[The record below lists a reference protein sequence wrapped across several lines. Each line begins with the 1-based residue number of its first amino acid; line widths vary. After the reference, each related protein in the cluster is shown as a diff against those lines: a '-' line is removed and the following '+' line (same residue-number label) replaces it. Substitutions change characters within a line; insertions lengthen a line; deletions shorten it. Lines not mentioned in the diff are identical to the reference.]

1 MKKRIY
7 CFVAV
12 LCALLL
18 LLSSCA
24 STYTAVL
31 YGGGGGNTGIPGLPG
46 VGGSQGGGSQGGGG
60 GSQDQEPLPSDHLFH
75 EPPLD
80 TVYEGF
86 SDNEKLFIV
95 NFSAGLSQAMGKGKY
110 LFQKQ
115 SLTGDEYS
123 AVKKEVAGKKPY
135 LTVGGE
141 EGYALYALAG
151 HENLKRV
158 AINCTYHYGR
168 RLEVFEYTADASGL
182 EKLYQ
187 EVPSAERYSPQWV
200 EWLVNDRVLLH
211 KKAGISITSCQDSVG
226 HTSPFWISPEQQTE
240 KDTSKVLP
248 QFYGLSVS
256 WLESTYSF
264 KTSMQKVVSYK
275 VAVLDTGDKQSGYRI
290 WTPSKHL
297 EGMET
302 FSYFLQMDQN
312 SSYFS
317 LKNGGNRSYQIVV
330 MALDENEDLL
340 TYGTTLLTYTSYAEE
355 LKRQALAAGVL
366 KPTAEPSRH
375 RPDWITWL
383 LQGGDGKAPLAKGD
397 IVNTHYWHP
406 NSGSPSAFTIT
417 HYDAFTDRA
426 QPGFF
431 QAFAMLVPLSEE
443 SYRGLA
449 EQSDTSFLLAYR
461 KSGSGDPFTVEQSR
475 CEGVEFEAVLMTLRN
490 SEGVLNLENAET
502 SYEFVLVAYDR
513 TNEKTLFYKHFYAR
527 WTDSSQRYFDY
538 AVKYGYFK

>member
-7 CFVAV
+7 CFMAV
-12 LCALLL
+12 LCALLF
-18 LLSSCA
+18 LSSCA

-31 YGGGGGNTGIPGLPG
+31 QGGGGGAGYPGIPGIPG
-46 VGGSQGGGSQGGGG
+46 IGGSQGGGG
-60 GSQDQEPLPSDHLFH
+60 GGSQEKEPLPSDHLFH

-80 TVYEGF
+80 TVYQGF
-86 SDNEKLFIV
+86 SDNDELFIV

-110 LFQKQ
+110 LFKKQ

-141 EGYALYALAG
+141 EGYTLYALAG

-168 RLEVFEYTADASGL
+168 RLEVFEYTADASDL
-182 EKLYQ
+182 EKHYQ

-200 EWLVNDRVLLH
+200 EWLVNDRELLH
-211 KKAGISITSCQDSVG
+211 KKAGISIISCQDSAG
-226 HTSPFWISPEQQTE
+226 RTSPFWINPEQQTE

-264 KTSMQKVVSYK
+264 KTSLQKVVSYR
-275 VAVLDTGDKQSGYRI
+275 VALLDTGDKQGGYKI
-290 WTPSKHL
+290 WKPSKHL
-297 EGMET
+297 EGTET

-340 TYGTTLLTYTSYAEE
+340 FYGITKLTYTAYAEE
-355 LKRQALAAGVL
+355 LKRLALAQGVL
-366 KPTAEPSRH
+366 KPTAEPSRTQ
-375 RPDWITWL
+375 PGWITWL

-406 NSGSPSAFTIT
+406 NSGSPSAFTVT
-417 HYDAFTDRA
+417 HYDAYTGKTQGGPPIFS
-426 QPGFF
+426 
-431 QAFAMLVPLSEE
+431 LSVPLSEKN
-443 SYRGLA
+443 YRAFALEENTA
-449 EQSDTSFLLAYR
+449 FLLAYR
-461 KSGSGDPFTVEQSR
+461 KSGSEDPFTVEESR
-475 CEGVEFEAVLMTLRN
+475 CEAGEGEELFLSLRN
-490 SEGVLNLENAET
+490 SEGVLNLINAET
-502 SYEFVLVAYDR
+502 SYEFVLVAYDS
-513 TNEKTLFYKHFYAR
+513 TTDKTLFYKHFYAR
-527 WTDSSQRYFDY
+527 WTDSSQRYFNY
-538 AVKYGYFK
+538 AVEYGYFK